1 MMFSP
6 KIRRIR
12 RIVCDVY
19 YRAFRRKRKEKNEAL
34 AGPEN
39 VKNGHT
45 FAAAGA
51 CLKILDRIL
60 SCLLILGGMG
70 HTIGSLQFYKSDQ
83 ITLLWSLCASLFVFL
98 FAAVSLI
105 RAGRPQDTALAW
117 VCLVAGLCWIAASL
131 RFGVL
136 IGNLLDFRPLIF
148 GLLTLG
154 LCAFCVRTLIVK
166 R

>member
-1 MMFSP
+1 MQGG
-6 KIRRIR
+6 
-12 RIVCDVY
+12 
-19 YRAFRRKRKEKNEAL
+19 ENEVL
-34 AGPEN
+34 VGPED

-45 FAAAGA
+45 FACAGA

-60 SCLLILGGMG
+60 SSLLILGGIG
-70 HTIGSLQFYKSDQ
+70 HTLGSLLGYKNDQ
-83 ITLLWSLCASLFVFL
+83 MTLLWSLCASLFVFL
-98 FAAVSLI
+98 FAALSLI
-105 RAGRPQDTALAW
+105 RAGRPHDTALAW

-148 GLLTLG
+148 VVLSLG
-154 LCAFCVRTLIVK
+154 LCAFCVRTLIGK